1 MSTVVSYRI
10 YCDDCTRDTVIKER
24 FLEDESHPWKIHSKR
39 SHSGMCPVCNPCVNE
54 NAASFDDSDIRIELE
69 SLRGIG
75 SATANRLRERDL
87 ITKQDIRSVSISELR
102 NIPGVG
108 KTSIKSL
115 KNAV

>member
-10 YCDDCTRDTVIKER
+10 YCTDCTRDTVIKER
-24 FLEDESHPWKIHSKR
+24 FIRDESHPWKVNSKR
-39 SHSGMCPVCNPCVNE
+39 SHDGICPVCNPCVNE
-54 NAASFDDSDIRIELE
+54 DDDSFDDSDIRVELE

-75 SATANRLRERDL
+75 SATAERLRENDI
-87 ITKQDIRSVSISELR
+87 ITKQDIRSVSIDELR

-108 KTSIKSL
+108 ETSIKSL

>member
-10 YCDDCTRDTVIKER
+10 YCTDCTRDTVIKER
-24 FLEDESHPWKIHSKR
+24 FLKDESHPWKIHSKR
-39 SHSGMCPVCNPCVNE
+39 SHSGVCPVCNPRINE
-54 NAASFDDSDIRIELE
+54 NDASFDDGDIRIELE

-75 SATANRLRERDL
+75 SATADRLRENDL
-87 ITKQDIRSVSISELR
+87 VTKQDIRSVSITELR

-108 KTSIKSL
+108 ETSIKSL